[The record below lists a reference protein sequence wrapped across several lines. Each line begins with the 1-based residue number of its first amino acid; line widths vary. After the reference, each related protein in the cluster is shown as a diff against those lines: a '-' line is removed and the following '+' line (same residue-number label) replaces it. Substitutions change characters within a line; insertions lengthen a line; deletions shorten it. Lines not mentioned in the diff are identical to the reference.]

1 MAQFGLTMEEA
12 TRGELPLVC
21 MTCGEP
27 AIRHSVWEHGR
38 QFFRL
43 PLCPRHEEIYRRQRL
58 WGGCFFASLLPLVI
72 FVVLL
77 AVAVIAAIVN
87 PWPQLEIFLIYVLF
101 LCVGVV
107 GLVAMAGFLL
117 VYQSAVI
124 FGRVNRREAIMWGV
138 SPIFIEAL
146 RFYRQSPGEV
156 RLGEPSPATTAA
168 GLGDGRFKLAES
180 ALQALASAVEQ
191 AAVRRHHQI
200 GSLHLL
206 FGLGAVAGGAAD
218 TLHTAGIEP
227 EQLMAEL
234 DALPAEESP
243 TTPAGD
249 LPITP
254 LLRRIFERAN
264 RHVQQVQNREA
275 DATHLLA
282 ALLREREGESDS
294 DALVYLRLRNLDPQ
308 KLL

>member
-21 MTCGEP
+21 MACGEP
-27 AIRHSVWEHGR
+27 TIRHTLWRHGTR
-38 QFFRL
+38 QFLRL
-43 PLCPRHEEIYRRQRL
+43 PLCSRHEEIYRRQRL
-58 WGGCFFASLLPLVI
+58 CGGCIFLSLFPLVI
-72 FVVLL
+72 ILVLV
-77 AVAVIAAIVN
+77 AVAVIMN
-87 PWPQLEIFLIYVLF
+87 PWPQLEILLIYLLL

-107 GLVAMAGFLL
+107 GLLAMAGCFVLFH
-117 VYQSAVI
+117 AVVRI
-124 FGRVNRREAIMWGV
+124 GRSNRREVIMWGV

-156 RLGEPSPATTAA
+156 RFGEPSPATTAA
-168 GLGDGRFKLAES
+168 GLGDGRFKLADS
-180 ALQALASAVEQ
+180 AVQALASAVEQ

-206 FGLGAVAGGAAD
+206 FGLAAVAGGAAD

-234 DALPAEESP
+234 DALPAEESSM
-243 TTPAGD
+243 TSAGD

-264 RHVQQVQNREA
+264 RHVQQAQNREA

-294 DALVYLRLRNLDPQ
+294 DALVYLRLRHLDPQ